1 MEIPAT
7 VCESSFRESQRWWP
21 PRLTVKITGKK
32 VFPLAKG
39 TGDLSRIMNTSIR
52 IFCAAVA
59 AALAFAVPA
68 RAWDAEGHAA
78 VALVAEH
85 NASKDAM
92 AHVTKILGSE
102 DLASIASW
110 MDQVR
115 SAYFHQGP
123 LGSDPEAL
131 KFNAEFPKN
140 GEWHYVDLPLGLEAY
155 TLDGSFSKPDDVVHM
170 VEAAVSVLEG
180 GGDKRITKREALCM
194 LVHFVGDVHQPLHV
208 GNGFFSI
215 GTDGTAKLVLD
226 PVAAKDLSNDKGG
239 NADFYGPGKYDE
251 LHAYWD
257 TNLVQKV
264 AGTTDPAVLAGVLD
278 GLAARD
284 GAAWKSAGDYRH
296 WAEGW
301 ANESLAAARTAYSGI
316 TFGAE
321 KPDSRG
327 GIKSIQIKFSGGY
340 DATCIPLAEER
351 LAKAGYHLAEIL
363 NAIQWSD

>member
-1 MEIPAT
+1 MNP
-7 VCESSFRESQRWWP
+7 SFR
-21 PRLTVKITGKK
+21 
-32 VFPLAKG
+32 
-39 TGDLSRIMNTSIR
+39 
-52 IFCAAVA
+52 IFIAAVA
-59 AALAFAVPA
+59 ASLAGAAPAL
-68 RAWDAEGHAA
+68 AWDAEGHAA

-85 NASKDAM
+85 HLNKDA
-92 AHVTKILGSE
+92 ADHVAKILGSD

-140 GEWHYVDLPLGLEAY
+140 GEWHYVDLPLGLGAY
-155 TLDGSFSKPDDVVHM
+155 APDGAFSRPDDVVHM
-170 VEAAVSVLEG
+170 AEEAVSVLEG

-194 LVHFVGDVHQPLHV
+194 LVHFVGDEHQPLHV

-215 GTDGTAKLVLD
+215 GADGVAALVLD
-226 PVAAKDLSNDKGG
+226 PAAAKDLSNDKGG

-264 AGTTDPAVLAGVLD
+264 ANSKDPAVLAATLES
-278 GLAARD
+278 LAARD
-284 GAAWKSAGDYRH
+284 GATWKSAGDYHH
-296 WAEGW
+296 WPEGW
-301 ANESLAAARTAYSGI
+301 ATESLAAARTAYSGI

-327 GIKSIQIKFSGGY
+327 GIKSIQITFSAGY
-340 DATCIPLAEER
+340 DATCTPVAAER